1 MRVERLV
8 IEAGEGTLA
17 LDLHP
22 RLTVLAGMGQ
32 AERDSLTGE
41 LIGSLSGARSGVHL
55 ELERADGTHLAVF
68 RPTNGR
74 HRLVDLDAARD
85 ITAQLVGG
93 RGGCDLLADLG
104 MDVARAHEVM
114 RFTAADL
121 ATTSDRGRAVEVL
134 AGLDPR
140 RVWAAAEGLL
150 GAESALATEAEA
162 LGTLPEDA
170 EVINAVEGRHIAVER
185 AAERLE
191 ATRRHTFW
199 IASAS
204 AVGTM
209 PAVLAAGALG
219 FAMLAI
225 AVIAVVASLAS
236 RAQLQRAQRAEA
248 SVLGSAGA
256 STYLGFQLQRVN
268 SLLGDDA
275 GRKTLMGAAE
285 RRRAALAAWQ
295 QLAGDI
301 PVAWA
306 IENREEIET
315 AARLR
320 REVDALGSLSETA
333 PDVADDVTD
342 DLAHALVSRL
352 AESRTAG
359 GEGFPLVLDDPFR
372 DLEPAVKLL
381 LLELLGRSAG
391 EPQIVLLTDDEDV
404 ASWAR
409 LEALTG
415 ELSLLEPNAVTPR
428 SDPMAELRSLQP

>member
-1 MRVERLV
+1 M
-8 IEAGEGTLA
+8 
-17 LDLHP
+17 
-22 RLTVLAGMGQ
+22 
-32 AERDSLTGE
+32 
-41 LIGSLSGARSGVHL
+41 
-55 ELERADGTHLAVF
+55 
-68 RPTNGR
+68 
-74 HRLVDLDAARD
+74 
-85 ITAQLVGG
+85 
-93 RGGCDLLADLG
+93 
-104 MDVARAHEVM
+104 
-114 RFTAADL
+114 
-121 ATTSDRGRAVEVL
+121 
-134 AGLDPR
+134 
-140 RVWAAAEGLL
+140 
-150 GAESALATEAEA
+150 
-162 LGTLPEDA
+162 
-170 EVINAVEGRHIAVER
+170 
-185 AAERLE
+185 
-191 ATRRHTFW
+191 
-199 IASAS
+199 
-204 AVGTM
+204 
-209 PAVLAAGALG
+209 LAAGALG

-236 RAQLQRAQRAEA
+236 RAQLERAQRAEA

-275 GRKTLMGAAE
+275 GRKALMGVAE
-285 RRRAALAAWQ
+285 GRRAALAAWQ

-320 REVDALGSLSETA
+320 REVDALGPLSETA

-359 GEGFPLVLDDPFR
+359 SEGLPLVLDDPFR
-372 DLEPAVKLL
+372 DLEPAVKLLLL

-415 ELSLLEPNAVTPR
+415 ELTLLEPNAITPR